1 MAPESADDR
10 EVLIYLLT
18 YSNKI
23 AYVQLKQFWF
33 TKAVLSKIMNK
44 VTYRLVP
51 ISKIMNRVTYRL
63 VPISKIMNR
72 VTYRLVPISKTMN
85 KVTYRLGPISNLSA
99 FFRRKLDCWL
109 LRGFSLNH
117 KIPTSQTGATS
128 RDVYDVIILKNSF

>member
-10 EVLIYLLT
+10 EVLIYLLI

-23 AYVQLKQFWF
+23 VYVQLKQFWF
-33 TKAVLSKIMNK
+33 TEAVLSKIMNK

-51 ISKIMNRVTYRL
+51 ISKIMNKVTYRL

-99 FFRRKLDCWL
+99 FFRRKLDC
-109 LRGFSLNH
+109 
-117 KIPTSQTGATS
+117 
-128 RDVYDVIILKNSF
+128 